1 MRRDRRN
8 TGASPVRGRYRA
20 GERPWAFRTGKGIF
34 STPVIGG
41 DGSVY
46 VGSADTWFYAVGPRG
61 KLRWRFK
68 TGEIIDSAATIGR
81 YDPRLRTSPIT
92 VGLGRRVA
100 LPPAL

>member
-8 TGASPVRGRYRA
+8 TARSPIRARYRR
-20 GERPWAFRTGKGIF
+20 GERPWAFRTGKGVF

-46 VGSADTWFYAVGPRG
+46 AGSADTFFYAIAPSG

-68 TGEIIDSAATIGR
+68 TGQIIDSAATIGA
-81 YDPRLRTSPIT
+81 YDPKLRTSPIT
-92 VGLGRRVA
+92 VGSGDEKSPAA
-100 LPPAL
+100 L